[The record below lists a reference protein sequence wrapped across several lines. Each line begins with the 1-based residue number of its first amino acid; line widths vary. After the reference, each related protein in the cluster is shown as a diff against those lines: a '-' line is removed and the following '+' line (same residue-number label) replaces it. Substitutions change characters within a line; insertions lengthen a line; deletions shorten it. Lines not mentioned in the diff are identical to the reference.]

1 VGRGQ
6 VYQSLIFELIQP
18 LGVVPRG
25 SSACHDMQG
34 FENARRNN
42 WITVE
47 IGCMVWWRKMEA
59 EGKKSLRD
67 FLLVRES
74 ESLALASASRF
85 AGSPHAARNPC
96 YAPRPAGSI
105 PAW

>member
-1 VGRGQ
+1 
-6 VYQSLIFELIQP
+6 
-18 LGVVPRG
+18 
-25 SSACHDMQG
+25 MQG